1 MQRALDKLLKD
12 AVNRKPKRLSFDT
25 TYSHGNIYDW
35 LKTILTDWTIIIP
48 SNSCSEFA
56 LSNWPATG
64 LTRNG
69 VKQWLEEKNHQK
81 PDDLIDGAC
90 EPLAYYLSSSISQL
104 NLSSIIELSEDK
116 ESRCLTS
123 IYEQVKKGLDQL
135 EPRLAAE
142 KIFGNYIKQEVQS
155 PQFWH
160 ESFGNS
166 YKNFLFGHPLAE
178 KRLLEMVTSGD
189 NTKVIPLYV
198 LCYLFDT
205 NELTNAELKNI
216 KEESAQYSLH
226 AVGLVINSLN
236 KTVIIADPNG
246 ALIGGSNM
254 EFLRMPLTKL
264 HSKPTTT
271 TTLSCFDR
279 IMERNQTIKFTEELH
294 AERKAEGVPAKRARI
309 Q

>member
-1 MQRALDKLLKD
+1 MQRALDQLFKD

-35 LKTILTDWTIIIP
+35 LQTILTDWTIIIP
-48 SNSCSEFA
+48 GSSCSEFA
-56 LSNWPATG
+56 LSNWPANG
-64 LTRNG
+64 FTRNG

-104 NLSSIIELSEDK
+104 NLSSIIELSEDQ
-116 ESRCLTS
+116 ESRRLTS
-123 IYEQVKKGLDQL
+123 IYEQVKNGLDQL

-142 KIFGNYIKQEVQS
+142 LISENYIKQEVQS

-178 KRLLEMVTSGD
+178 KRLLEMVATGD

-198 LCYLFDT
+198 LCYLFDN

-226 AVGLVINSLN
+226 AIGLVINSLN

-264 HSKPTTT
+264 NSKPTTT

-279 IMERNQTIKFTEELH
+279 MERTQTIKIKEELH
-294 AERKAEGVPAKRARI
+294 AERKAEGLPAKRARI

>member
-1 MQRALDKLLKD
+1 MQRALDQLFKD

-25 TYSHGNIYDW
+25 TYSHTNIYDW
-35 LKTILTDWTIIIP
+35 LQKILTDWTIIIP
-48 SNSCSEFA
+48 GSSCSEFA

-104 NLSSIIELSEDK
+104 NLSSIIELSADQ

-123 IYEQVKKGLDQL
+123 IYQQVKNGLDQL
-135 EPRLAAE
+135 EPHLAAE
-142 KIFGNYIKQEVQS
+142 IIFGNYIKQETQS

-178 KRLLEMVTSGD
+178 KRLLEIVATGD

-198 LCYLFDT
+198 LCYLFDN

-226 AVGLVINSLN
+226 AIGLVISSLN

-279 IMERNQTIKFTEELH
+279 MERNQTIKITKELH
-294 AERKAEGVPAKRARI
+294 AERKAEEVPAKRART